1 MVALSGKVKP
11 RVNRGQPEIAGEFKP
26 RSFLDFA
33 PVDSYVAV
41 AFSLLLESDRMAGL
55 GEVVRQLAQREGV
68 ETVLM
73 LSADGLPIEHA
84 SHQPFEAEPLAALT
98 ATLAQYATRL
108 GLGAGRGA
116 LRTAVLDYERGL
128 LIVAQIGA
136 GDCLAIL
143 AKSDANV
150 GELLYDL
157 RQHRP
162 ALAALL

>member
-1 MVALSGKVKP
+1 
-11 RVNRGQPEIAGEFKP
+11 
-26 RSFLDFA
+26 
-33 PVDSYVAV
+33 
-41 AFSLLLESDRMAGL
+41 MAGL
-55 GEVVRQLAQREGV
+55 GEVVRGLAARDGV
-68 ETVLM
+68 EAVLV

-84 SHQPFEAEPLAALT
+84 SRVPFEAESLAALT

-128 LIVAQIGA
+128 LILAQIGA
-136 GDCLAIL
+136 GDGLAIL
-143 AKSDANV
+143 AASDANV

>member
-1 MVALSGKVKP
+1 
-11 RVNRGQPEIAGEFKP
+11 
-26 RSFLDFA
+26 
-33 PVDSYVAV
+33 
-41 AFSLLLESDRMAGL
+41 MASL
-55 GEVVRQLAQREGV
+55 GEVVRRLVQREGV
-68 ETVLM
+68 EAVLV

-84 SHQPFEAEPLAALT
+84 SNAPFEPEPLAALT

-116 LRTAVLDYERGL
+116 LRTAVLEYERGL
-128 LIVAQIGA
+128 LVVAQIGA
-136 GDCLAIL
+136 GDCLAVL
-143 AKSDANV
+143 AKSEANV

>member
-1 MVALSGKVKP
+1 MA
-11 RVNRGQPEIAGEFKP
+11 
-26 RSFLDFA
+26 
-33 PVDSYVAV
+33 
-41 AFSLLLESDRMAGL
+41 SLA
-55 GEVVRQLAQREGV
+55 EVVRRLVQRDGV
-68 ETVLM
+68 EAVLV

-84 SHQPFEAEPLAALT
+84 SHRPFEAEPLAALT

-116 LRTAVLDYERGL
+116 LRTAVLEYDRGL
-128 LIVAQIGA
+128 LVVAQISA
-136 GDCLAIL
+136 GDCLAVL
-143 AKSDANV
+143 ASSEANV